1 MKMDVGFSSTGS
13 TFDVSFDGGQQEFE
27 VKLEGGGGGA
37 NGATFYPSV
46 SPDGVLSWTNDR
58 GLENPAPVNVKGE
71 PGAQGAQGPRG
82 DTGPQGAQ
90 GPKGETGPQGAQ
102 GPRGETGPQ
111 GAQGPKGE
119 AGPQGAQGDKGVQGV
134 GIANI
139 SRTAGN
145 GAAGTTDTYTITL
158 TDGSR
163 YTFSVY
169 NGADGVGGGGSGVD
183 GVSVTGAAI
192 NDSGHLIITLSDGST
207 IDAGAAVGPK
217 GDKGDPGET
226 GPKGDKG
233 DPGETGPK
241 GDKGDPGETGPKG
254 DKGDPGETGPKG
266 DKGDP
271 GETGPKGDKG
281 DPGETGPKGDK
292 GDPGESVPW
301 LKGST
306 EDITPLQVVNA
317 VTDERGVL
325 ICYTHPQLGNVWFTS
340 FNISEA
346 RNAVFS
352 TGIVNIDNVWT
363 AFQLE
368 GRFEESYWRSHTVPI
383 ALKEDIPVVPGTEEL
398 VAAVIAALPKYN
410 GEVADA

>member
-13 TFDVSFDGGQQEFE
+13 AFDVSFDGGQQGFE
-27 VKLEGGGGGA
+27 VKLDGGGGGA

-71 PGAQGAQGPRG
+71 PGAQGAQGP
-82 DTGPQGAQ
+82 
-90 GPKGETGPQGAQ
+90 KGETGPQGAQ
-102 GPRGETGPQ
+102 GPRGETGAQGAQGPRGETGAQ
-111 GAQGPKGE
+111 GAQGPKGDT
-119 AGPQGAQGDKGVQGV
+119 GPQGAQGDKGVQGV

-169 NGADGVGGGGSGVD
+169 NGADGVGGGGSGAD
-183 GVSVTGAAI
+183 GVSVNGAAI
-192 NDSGHLIITLSDGST
+192 NDSGHLIITLSDGSA
-207 IDAGAAVGPK
+207 IDAGAAV
-217 GDKGDPGET
+217 
-226 GPKGDKG
+226 
-233 DPGETGPK
+233 
-241 GDKGDPGETGPKG
+241 
-254 DKGDPGETGPKG
+254 
-266 DKGDP
+266 
-271 GETGPKGDKG
+271 GPKGDKG

-306 EDITPLQVVNA
+306 DDITPQQVA
-317 VTDERGVL
+317 DA
-325 ICYTHPQLGNVWFTS
+325 LGADRNVIIYHINEGEEIAAAAFTS
-340 FNISEA
+340 FN
-346 RNAVFS
+346 VFREVLAASAMVYDASGEGWGVINLIGDTS
-352 TGIVNIDNVWT
+352 TNEWTLNV
-363 AFQLE
+363 
-368 GRFEESYWRSHTVPI
+368 V
-383 ALKEDIPVVPGTEEL
+383 ALATQDDIPTVPGTDEL
-398 VAAVIAALPKYN
+398 VAAVIAALPKYT